1 MITQRLGPV
10 LYAHYKLLSKIT
22 EALCGSRQPYLLLVS
37 TARTDLHNRYDGI
50 FVGPLFLWVQA
61 AIFAA
66 GKHCSH
72 RPA

>member
-37 TARTDLHNRYDGI
+37 TARTDLHNRYDQSI
-50 FVGPLFLWVQA
+50 IYVANGPQLKYGRAL
-61 AIFAA
+61 
-66 GKHCSH
+66 
-72 RPA
+72 